1 MLTLQSLNWIPEFAL
16 VLTEFG
22 WMYSQEVKLDTKLLT
37 FDDELKRKYI
47 RPKVISNHKADMEYL
62 ENEENNILFNKNTKI
77 LEKDGF
83 IKLSELRKKASM
95 ELKDVRG
102 TFSVLSSSF
111 KSKQVQGK
119 KFHFEFENDLAICVA
134 YPNLT
139 MQYYL
144 VKTNN

>member
-22 WMYSQEVKLDTKLLT
+22 WMYSHEVKLDTKLLT

-111 KSKQVQGK
+111 KPKQIQGK

-134 YPNLT
+134 YANLT